1 MDDNIYINGVIKT
14 ITLVEN
20 TEVNTKTFRVNG
32 KHVSQ
37 EKGYKYLKEF
47 IEYKNW
53 ILEKHQHPNNN
64 HIIIRSYRLQ
74 EV

>member
-1 MDDNIYINGVIKT
+1 MDNIYINGVIKT

-20 TEVNTKTFRVNG
+20 TEANTKTFRVNG
-32 KHVSQ
+32 QHVSQ
-37 EKGYKYLKEF
+37 EKGYEYLKEF
-47 IEYKNW
+47 LNYRSW
-53 ILEKHQHPNNN
+53 LLEKYPHPNNN